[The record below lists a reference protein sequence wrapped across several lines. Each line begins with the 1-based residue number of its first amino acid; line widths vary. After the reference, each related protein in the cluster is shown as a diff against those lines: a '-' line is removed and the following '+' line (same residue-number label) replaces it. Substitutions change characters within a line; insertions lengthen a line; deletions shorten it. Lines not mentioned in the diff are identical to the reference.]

1 MKLSTKGRYAVM
13 AMVDLACQNTDTPVA
28 LIDIG
33 LRQDISV
40 SYLEQLFGKL
50 RKGAQVKS
58 VRGPGG
64 GYLLAREADQI
75 KISDIIIA
83 VDEPIQTTRCS
94 IGSPKGCTADNSRC
108 LTHDLWSELGNQ
120 IILYLSS
127 ISLADVVENRII
139 GTSGRHLF
147 PSNFITDCNASGV
160 QETGYGAAD

>member
-13 AMVDLACQNTDTPVA
+13 AMVDLACQNKDEPVA

-50 RKGAQVKS
+50 RKGAQVNS
-58 VRGPGG
+58 IRGPGG
-64 GYLLAREADQI
+64 GYLLARDADQI

-83 VDEPIQTTRCS
+83 VDEPIQTTRCA
-94 IGSPKGCTADNSRC
+94 IGSPKGCTPDNSRC

-120 IILYLSS
+120 IFLYLSS
-127 ISLADVVENRII
+127 ITLADVVENKII

-147 PSNFITDCNASGV
+147 PSNFMKDSSLSQIPEA
-160 QETGYGAAD
+160 GYGAAE

>member
-13 AMVDLACQNTDTPVA
+13 AMVDLACQNKDEPVA

-40 SYLEQLFGKL
+40 SYLEQLFGKV

-64 GYLLAREADQI
+64 GYLLARDADQI

-83 VDEPIQTTRCS
+83 VDEPIQTTRCA
-94 IGSPKGCTADNSRC
+94 IGSPKGCTPDNSRC

-120 IILYLSS
+120 IFLYLSS
-127 ISLADVVENRII
+127 ITLADVTENRVI

-147 PSNFITDCNASGV
+147 PSNLINNNNMSQMQDV
-160 QETGYGAAD
+160 DYGAAE

>member
-13 AMVDLACQNTDTPVA
+13 AMVDLAGQNKDTPVA
-28 LIDIG
+28 LVDIS

-64 GYLLAREADQI
+64 GYLLARSSNQI
-75 KISDIIIA
+75 KISDIILA

-94 IGSPKGCTADNSRC
+94 TGSSKGCNADNSRC
-108 LTHDLWSELGNQ
+108 RTHDLWFELGNQ
-120 IILYLSS
+120 ILLYLSS
-127 ISLADVVENRII
+127 ITLEDVLENRIL
-139 GTSGRHLF
+139 GTSGRHFF
-147 PSNFITDCNASGV
+147 PSNFIASNEVPDLLEAGHS
-160 QETGYGAAD
+160 AAE